1 MSVIRILPEDVSNR
15 IAAGEV
21 IERPASIVKEL
32 VENALDA
39 GARRISIAIERGGR
53 ALVRVADDGC
63 GMDPEDALLC
73 LEAHA
78 TSKIRSNNDIECI
91 NTLGFRGEA
100 MPSIAS
106 VSRFTLVTRPHDA
119 ELGTEVVSHGG
130 VIYSVNEVGAAPG
143 TSVTV
148 KKLFYNMPARR
159 KFLRTV
165 ATEETHIESTTLAL
179 ALAHPDV
186 GFDLTFDG
194 RAVIAVRPGSDRVTR
209 TTMLLGRDTMQAMI
223 PVDFEGDGIHV
234 TGFTARP
241 GLTRSSRKEQ
251 RSYVNGRPVTADP
264 VYHAIRDAY
273 HTLVMKGRYAPTLLF
288 IALDPDRVDINVHP
302 AKREVRFRDNRTVT
316 NVVSSAIRKALQK
329 EVTGLPAPAA
339 APLPTPAGVA
349 VSDVAQQPHQAP
361 LTQPHLAMAP
371 PLVAPPVFTGT
382 APQALADVPAG
393 ALNAVAPPHVNA
405 GAPVIP
411 EGQPVVTGGTSLS
424 AANRD
429 EIGKL
434 KVLGALS
441 DLFLVAEGP
450 RGMVLIDQHAAH
462 ERVMYEKF
470 LAQARDKDGTGQGL
484 LMPITLEFS
493 AADANS
499 LRKNVEQ
506 LRALGFDIDDFG
518 GNTFIVAAVPAHFPQ
533 ENIGGMLRDI
543 LDTLHADG
551 LAARRADEDRIT
563 MAACKAAVKAH
574 DHLRQEEIDRLLEEL
589 VATEL
594 PYTCPH
600 GRPTM
605 INIPFSELDK
615 RFGRRV

>member
-32 VENALDA
+32 AENALDA
-39 GARRISIAIERGGR
+39 GARRIAIAIERGGR
-53 ALVRVADDGC
+53 ALVRVVDDGC
-63 GMDPEDALLC
+63 GMDSEDALLC

-78 TSKIRSNNDIECI
+78 TSKIRSNHDIECI

-100 MPSIAS
+100 LPSIAS
-106 VSRFTLVTRPHDA
+106 VSRFTLVTRQHDA

-148 KKLFYNMPARR
+148 KNLFYNMPARR

-223 PVDFEGDGIHV
+223 PVDFQDDGIRV

-241 GLTRSSRKEQ
+241 GLTRGSRKEQ

-288 IALDPDRVDINVHP
+288 IELDPDRVDINVHP
-302 AKREVRFRDNRTVT
+302 AKREVRFRDNRAITQ
-316 NVVSSAIRKALQK
+316 VVSSAIRRALQK
-329 EVTGLPAPAA
+329 EVTGLSTPVPG
-339 APLPTPAGVA
+339 PLPTPAGIA
-349 VSDVAQQPHQAP
+349 VSDVPTQPDSP
-361 LTQPHLAMAP
+361 LIQPHLAVTPPLAAP
-371 PLVAPPVFTGT
+371 PAFAGTPSQGLV
-382 APQALADVPAG
+382 DVPAG
-393 ALNAVAPPHVNA
+393 PAAPVAQAPPGDTV
-405 GAPVIP
+405 PIIP
-411 EGQPVVTGGTSLS
+411 EGQPIAAAGTSLS

-429 EIGKL
+429 EIGQL

-470 LAQARDKDGTGQGL
+470 LAQARAKDGTGQGL

-499 LRKNVEQ
+499 LRKNVDQ

-533 ENIGGMLRDI
+533 ENVGGTLRDI
-543 LDTLHADG
+543 LDSLHADG
-551 LAARRADEDRIT
+551 LSARRVDEDRIT

-574 DHLRQEEIDRLLEEL
+574 DHLRPEEIDRLLEEL